1 MRAPYPHLVL
11 SPVYLTLAVALGSD
25 LAFGQPAKP
34 LATTAQ
40 VDRAPARLNPLAD
53 SISNYLVFAPLGD
66 VWFTASSRGKRML
79 VDIGRVDT
87 EVRRD
92 SSRAAAYR
100 EAVAK
105 RTSVPVGAKFRLH
118 TSWGVEDVTASAV
131 DSWNGRIVL
140 RLTGSPRL
148 DSAATGKATVIA
160 TAERSDNTATSVSA
174 VSAGN
179 DSCVR
184 GTPLDATL
192 AARVTQVRDSLVQE
206 LRSGTQPA
214 YERLQRKMS
223 IATSHVAG
231 CFGTA
236 RVALA
241 VSLKAGNVEWVREKI
256 VLIEPGGKVTPI
268 KVNDFRFR
276 AHDLLLA
283 LDADG
288 DGIDDLATRATTERA
303 GATTVLVLDLKA
315 KKLTRLTAGFA
326 WEDQ

>member
-1 MRAPYPHLVL
+1 ML
-11 SPVYLTLAVALGSD
+11 SPVSLTLAVALGSG
-25 LAFGQPAKP
+25 LAFAQPSKP

-40 VDRAPARLNPLAD
+40 VDHAPARLSPLAD

-105 RTSVPVGAKFRLH
+105 RTSVPIGAKFRLH
-118 TSWGVEDVTASAV
+118 TSWGVEEVTASAV

-140 RLTGSPRL
+140 RLAGSPRL
-148 DSAATGKATVIA
+148 DSAASGKTTVIA
-160 TAERSDNTATSVSA
+160 TAERSDNTASA
-174 VSAGN
+174 VVAFA

-184 GTPLDATL
+184 GIPFDAAL

-223 IATSHVAG
+223 IATSQVAG
-231 CFGTA
+231 CFGAA

-283 LDADG
+283 FDADG
-288 DGIDDLATRATTERA
+288 DGIDDLAARATTERA

>member
-1 MRAPYPHLVL
+1 
-11 SPVYLTLAVALGSD
+11 
-25 LAFGQPAKP
+25 
-34 LATTAQ
+34 
-40 VDRAPARLNPLAD
+40 
-53 SISNYLVFAPLGD
+53 
-66 VWFTASSRGKRML
+66 ML

-92 SSRAAAYR
+92 SSRAAAFR
-100 EAVAK
+100 EAVEK
-105 RTSVPVGAKFRLH
+105 RTSVPIGAHFRLH
-118 TSWGVEDVTASAV
+118 TRWGVEDVTASAV

-148 DSAATGKATVIA
+148 DSAANGKATVIA
-160 TAERSDNTATSVSA
+160 AAERSDSTALA
-174 VSAGN
+174 VTAGA

-184 GTPLDATL
+184 GTPFGAAL

-223 IATSHVAG
+223 IATSQVAG
-231 CFGTA
+231 CFGAA

-283 LDADG
+283 FDADG

>member
-1 MRAPYPHLVL
+1 M
-11 SPVYLTLAVALGSD
+11 LASVALALAAALGSGS
-25 LAFGQPAKP
+25 AFAQPQKP
-34 LATTAQ
+34 LVAASKVEQ
-40 VDRAPARLNPLAD
+40 APPRLSPLAD

-100 EAVAK
+100 QAVAK
-105 RTSVPVGAKFRLH
+105 RTTVPIGTRFRLH
-118 TSWGVEDVTASAV
+118 TSWGIEDVTASAV
-131 DSWNGRIVL
+131 DTWNGRIVL
-140 RLTGSPRL
+140 RVTGSPRL
-148 DSAATGKATVIA
+148 DSAASGKATVIA
-160 TAERSDNTATSVSA
+160 TAERSDNMASA
-174 VSAGN
+174 VTAGA

-184 GTPLDATL
+184 GSPFDATI

-214 YERLQRKMS
+214 YERLQRKMT
-223 IATSHVAG
+223 IATSQVAG
-231 CFGTA
+231 CFGAA

-256 VLIEPGGKVTPI
+256 VVIEPAGKVTAI

-283 LDADG
+283 FDADG

-303 GATTVLVLDLKA
+303 GATTVLVLDLKV

>member
-1 MRAPYPHLVL
+1 ML
-11 SPVYLTLAVALGSD
+11 SPVSLTLAVALGSG
-25 LAFGQPAKP
+25 LAFAQPSKP

-40 VDRAPARLNPLAD
+40 VDHAPARLSPLAD

-105 RTSVPVGAKFRLH
+105 RTSVPIGAKFRLH
-118 TSWGVEDVTASAV
+118 TSWGVEEVTASAV

-140 RLTGSPRL
+140 RLAGSPRL
-148 DSAATGKATVIA
+148 DSAASGKTTVIA
-160 TAERSDNTATSVSA
+160 TAERSDNTASA
-174 VSAGN
+174 VVAVA

-184 GTPLDATL
+184 GIPFDAAL

-223 IATSHVAG
+223 IATSQVAG
-231 CFGTA
+231 CFGAA

-283 LDADG
+283 FDADG
-288 DGIDDLATRATTERA
+288 DGIDDLAARATTERA

>member
-1 MRAPYPHLVL
+1 LRAPHPHFVL
-11 SPVYLTLAVALGSD
+11 ASVYLALAVAMGSGS
-25 LAFGQPAKP
+25 AFAQLSKP
-34 LATTAQ
+34 PT
-40 VDRAPARLNPLAD
+40 APAEVDQAPPRLSPLAD
-53 SISNYLVFAPLGD
+53 SISNYLVFAPRGD
-66 VWFTASSRGKRML
+66 VWFTASSRGKKML
-79 VDIGRVDT
+79 VDIGRVDA

-105 RTSVPVGAKFRLH
+105 RTSVPIGARFRLH
-118 TSWGVEDVTASAV
+118 TSWGVEEVTATAV
-131 DSWNGRIVL
+131 DTWNGRIVL
-140 RLTGSPRL
+140 RLAGSPRL
-148 DSAATGKATVIA
+148 DSAASGKATVMA
-160 TAERSDNTATSVSA
+160 TAERTDIAGTAATTSA
-174 VSAGN
+174 
-179 DSCVR
+179 DSCAR
-184 GTPLDATL
+184 GIPFDAML

-206 LRSGTQPA
+206 LRAGPQPA

-223 IATSHVAG
+223 IATSQVAG
-231 CFGTA
+231 CFGAA

-256 VLIEPGGKVTPI
+256 VLIEPGGKVTGI

-283 LDADG
+283 FDADG

-303 GATTVLVLDLKA
+303 GATTILVLDLKA

>member
-1 MRAPYPHLVL
+1 MITSVC
-11 SPVYLTLAVALGSD
+11 LALATALGSSS
-25 LAFGQPAKP
+25 AFAQASKP
-34 LATTAQ
+34 IVAAAQ
-40 VDRAPARLNPLAD
+40 VNRAPPRLSPLAD
-53 SISNYLVFAPLGD
+53 TISNYLVFAPLGD

-105 RTSVPVGAKFRLH
+105 RMSVPIGAKFRLH
-118 TSWGVEDVTASAV
+118 TSWGVEEVTASAV

-160 TAERSDNTATSVSA
+160 TAERSDNTASA
-174 VSAGN
+174 VTAGV

-184 GTPLDATL
+184 GIPFDAAL
-192 AARVTQVRDSLVQE
+192 AARVTQVRDSLVHE

-223 IATSHVAG
+223 IATSQAAG
-231 CFGTA
+231 CFGAA

-256 VLIEPGGKVTPI
+256 VLIEPGGKVTGI

-283 LDADG
+283 FDANG

>member
-1 MRAPYPHLVL
+1 MPASVYFALAAAVGSGSAYAQSSKPPAAP
-11 SPVYLTLAVALGSD
+11 T
-25 LAFGQPAKP
+25 K
-34 LATTAQ
+34 
-40 VDRAPARLNPLAD
+40 VDHAPAQLSPLAD
-53 SISNYLVFAPLGD
+53 SISTYLVFAPLGD
-66 VWFTASSRGKRML
+66 VWFTASSRGKKML
-79 VDIGRVDT
+79 VDIGRVDA

-105 RTSVPVGAKFRLH
+105 RTSVPIGAKFRLH
-118 TSWGVEDVTASAV
+118 TSWGVEDVTATAV

-140 RLTGSPRL
+140 RLAGSPRL
-148 DSAATGKATVIA
+148 DSVARGKTTVIA
-160 TAERSDNTATSVSA
+160 AAERSDNSASAAATVA
-174 VSAGN
+174 

-184 GTPLDATL
+184 GTPLDAAL
-192 AARVTQVRDSLVQE
+192 AARVTQVRDSLVRE

-223 IATSHVAG
+223 IATSQVAG
-231 CFGTA
+231 CFGA
-236 RVALA
+236 SRVALA

-256 VLIEPGGKVTPI
+256 VLIEPGGKVTAI
-268 KVNDFRFR
+268 RVNDFRFR

-283 LDADG
+283 FDADG

-315 KKLTRLTAGFA
+315 KKLTRLTTGFA

>member
-1 MRAPYPHLVL
+1 MRASYTHLVL
-11 SPVYLTLAVALGSD
+11 SPVSLTLAVALGSG
-25 LAFGQPAKP
+25 LAFAQPSKP

-40 VDRAPARLNPLAD
+40 ADHAPARLSPLAD

-105 RTSVPVGAKFRLH
+105 RTSVPIGAKFRLH
-118 TSWGVEDVTASAV
+118 TSWGVEEVTASAV

-140 RLTGSPRL
+140 RLAGSPRL
-148 DSAATGKATVIA
+148 DSAASGKTTVIA
-160 TAERSDNTATSVSA
+160 TAERSDNTASA
-174 VSAGN
+174 VVAVA

-184 GTPLDATL
+184 GIPFDAAL

-223 IATSHVAG
+223 IATSQVAG
-231 CFGTA
+231 CFGAA

-283 LDADG
+283 FDADG
-288 DGIDDLATRATTERA
+288 DGIDDLAARATTERA

>member
-1 MRAPYPHLVL
+1 
-11 SPVYLTLAVALGSD
+11 
-25 LAFGQPAKP
+25 
-34 LATTAQ
+34 
-40 VDRAPARLNPLAD
+40 
-53 SISNYLVFAPLGD
+53 
-66 VWFTASSRGKRML
+66 ML

-105 RTSVPVGAKFRLH
+105 RTSVPIGARFRLH

-140 RLTGSPRL
+140 RLAGSPRL
-148 DSAATGKATVIA
+148 DSAANGKATVIA
-160 TAERSDNTATSVSA
+160 TAERSDNTAMA
-174 VSAGN
+174 VTAGA

-184 GTPLDATL
+184 GTPLDAAL

-223 IATSHVAG
+223 ITTSQVAG
-231 CFGTA
+231 CFGAA

-283 LDADG
+283 FDADG

>member
-1 MRAPYPHLVL
+1 MV
-11 SPVYLTLAVALGSD
+11 AVARIDQAS
-25 LAFGQPAKP
+25 P
-34 LATTAQ
+34 
-40 VDRAPARLNPLAD
+40 RLSPLAD

-92 SSRAAAYR
+92 SSRAAAFR
-100 EAVAK
+100 EAVEK
-105 RTSVPVGAKFRLH
+105 RTSVPIGAHFRLH
-118 TSWGVEDVTASAV
+118 TRWGVEDVTASAV

-148 DSAATGKATVIA
+148 DSAANGKATVIA
-160 TAERSDNTATSVSA
+160 TAERSDNTALAVTA
-174 VSAGN
+174 VSAGV

-184 GTPLDATL
+184 GTPLDAAL

-223 IATSHVAG
+223 ITTSQVAG
-231 CFGTA
+231 CFGAA

-283 LDADG
+283 FDADG